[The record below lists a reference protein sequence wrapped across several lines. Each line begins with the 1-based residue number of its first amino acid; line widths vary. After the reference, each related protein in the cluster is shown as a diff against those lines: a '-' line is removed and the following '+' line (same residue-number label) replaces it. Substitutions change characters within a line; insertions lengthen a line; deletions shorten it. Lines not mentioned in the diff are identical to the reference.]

1 MSTERAT
8 FSLENYRFSK
18 ASLDFTQM
26 PNPGKISLFF
36 NPSGEFNPSNRI
48 FDMKFLFRAG
58 QQLDQSSISTAIEVL
73 VEAQFSF
80 KDIERLEDIPDYFY
94 PNAIAILFPYV
105 RAFVST
111 LTLQAN
117 MPALVIPTMN
127 LTALKDDFKNNT
139 KQTESH

>member
-1 MSTERAT
+1 
-8 FSLENYRFSK
+8 
-18 ASLDFTQM
+18 
-26 PNPGKISLFF
+26 
-36 NPSGEFNPSNRI
+36 
-48 FDMKFLFRAG
+48 MKFLFRAG
-58 QQLDQSSISTAIEVL
+58 QQIDPSTISTAIEVL
-73 VEAQFSF
+73 VEAKFSF
-80 KDIERLEDIPDYFY
+80 RDVDRLEDIPDYFY

-139 KQTESH
+139 KQIESH